1 MVGELDVV
9 KMVKVKPPRQGNQG
23 WDCKA
28 ICWIGGTGTGSGVY
42 WDKEGAYRL
51 LSPPAPP
58 PQLEERMEERMHPC
72 ARSSKGM
79 QGGVEGPN
87 RLTHLAWEVNWGLR
101 RHGPASSGKA
111 DEEGD
116 GGMRGG

>member
-9 KMVKVKPPRQGNQG
+9 KIDGQGQTATSGKP
-23 WDCKA
+23 
-28 ICWIGGTGTGSGVY
+28 GTGLQG
-42 WDKEGAYRL
+42 DL
-51 LSPPAPP
+51 LDRGNRHRKRCVLGQGGCLSAAEPPSPP
-58 PQLEERMEERMHPC
+58 PQLEERMHPC